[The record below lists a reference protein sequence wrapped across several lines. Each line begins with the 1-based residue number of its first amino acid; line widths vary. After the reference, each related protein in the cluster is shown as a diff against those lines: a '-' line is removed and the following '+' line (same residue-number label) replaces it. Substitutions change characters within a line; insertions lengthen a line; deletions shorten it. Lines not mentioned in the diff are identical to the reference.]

1 MAQRVAEL
9 DVRVDA
15 GPNADPEEVA
25 EATAQLRKLLL
36 ELDVEAVDAPS
47 AGEAPP
53 GTRSVE
59 TMAVGTLIV
68 SLVNSSGLLSS
79 VVASVQSWLSR
90 LGRHS
95 VKLELDGDVLE
106 VTGISKDEQ
115 RKLITHWIDRH
126 SDR

>member
-1 MAQRVAEL
+1 MAERVAEL

-15 GPNADPEEVA
+15 GPDADPEEVA
-25 EATAQLRKLLL
+25 EATAQLRELLL
-36 ELDVEAVDAPS
+36 ELDVEAVDAPP

-53 GTRSVE
+53 GARSVE

-106 VTGISKDEQ
+106 VTGISRKEQ
-115 RKLITHWIDRH
+115 RELITHWIDRH
-126 SDR
+126 GDR